1 MYNEKPLLDNSNL
14 FLIKDHEYVRRH
26 KLSNLHYHSE
36 FELIYVKKGCINFYI
51 NEKECKV
58 REGNVIFINSN
69 IIHCTE
75 CTENN
80 TVNILLQFK
89 NPADSAYSLRYLSG
103 FIKKNKT
110 SFFLF
115 DANDPDTGVLISF
128 IEGILEENKTKN
140 NAYKNFISGYL
151 SLIVAVM
158 QRKKILPDSREILR
172 REEIN
177 KFNPLFEYI
186 DKNFSEQITL
196 ENLSELMH
204 LNEAYLCRIFKDATG
219 GTITEY
225 INYVRIHK
233 AIKMLKTNK
242 TLSEIAY
249 NCGFSSLT
257 YFNRVFKK
265 SRNYSASEYRK
276 LKQYDEIDT

>member
-1 MYNEKPLLDNSNL
+1 MFNEKPLLDNSNL
-14 FLIKDHEYVRRH
+14 YLIKEHEYVRQH
-26 KLSNLHYHSE
+26 KLSNMHYHSE
-36 FELIYVKKGCINFYI
+36 FELIYVKKGCINFHI
-51 NEKECKV
+51 NKEECTVK
-58 REGNVIFINSN
+58 EGMVIFINSN

-75 CTENN
+75 CTKNN
-80 TVNILLQFK
+80 TVNVLLQFK
-89 NPADSAYSLRYLSG
+89 NPADSGYSLRYLSG
-103 FIKKNKT
+103 FIKKNKIP
-110 SFFLF
+110 FFVF
-115 DANDPDTGVLISF
+115 DAQDPDTLVLINF
-128 IEGILEENKTKN
+128 MEEVLSENRGKG
-140 NAYKNFISGYL
+140 NAYKNFINGYL
-151 SLIVAVM
+151 SLIVAFM

-172 REEIN
+172 REEIH

-186 DKNFSEQITL
+186 DKNYHEQITL
-196 ENLSELMH
+196 EDLSELMH

-249 NCGFSSLT
+249 ECGFSSLT

-265 SRNYSASEYRK
+265 SRNYSASQYRK
-276 LKQYDEIDT
+276 LKQYDEIN